1 MIDYTFALSEFEKII
16 LILMRIASFVMV
28 APFFGMP
35 NTPRRTKVGF
45 SVFLTLIVYSYTAD
59 SSYTYNG
66 ILEYATLVVKE
77 CVVGLL
83 IGYMANMCMQILHFA
98 GRIIDMDIGLAM
110 ANVID
115 PTSKQQVGLIGTY
128 YYDFVMLMLIV
139 SDLHIFLVRALIETY
154 EIIPIG
160 EMTVNASLYDTV
172 VGYIGDYFAIGFRI
186 TLPVFAAILLL
197 NVLLAIVVRVAPQIN
212 MFVIGMQLK
221 ILIGL
226 AVIFLTI
233 GLLPSISNVIYEQM
247 KTLITHVVEGMRN
260 YG

>member
-1 MIDYTFALSEFEKII
+1 
-16 LILMRIASFVMV
+16 
-28 APFFGMP
+28 
-35 NTPRRTKVGF
+35 
-45 SVFLTLIVYSYTAD
+45 
-59 SSYTYNG
+59 
-66 ILEYATLVVKE
+66 
-77 CVVGLL
+77 
-83 IGYMANMCMQILHFA
+83 
-98 GRIIDMDIGLAM
+98 
-110 ANVID
+110 
-115 PTSKQQVGLIGTY
+115 
-128 YYDFVMLMLIV
+128 MLMLIV